1 MENPSTT
8 IRYHIIIRPT
18 LNIFLK
24 TLLMLQK
31 DTKVGS
37 QNFGYQIW
45 FCTRLIKCPNNQKVH
60 NVLVA
65 DDSSDSDSQSSVSA
79 PQQFWLGS
87 LRSGEKSNKN
97 SVYAKMSV
105 DQKDVVFQLD
115 SGAETN
121 TICEQYVN
129 RNSVRP
135 TTRILRAWNGSQVK
149 PIGEATLDI
158 LNTKTNELHTAE
170 FVVVPNNYSNLLGL
184 ATLGSMNLIHVN
196 KDIFHIAS
204 VSEKDI
210 TKSHPTV
217 FGDDQGKLPAIV
229 KLSLCESPDKKILP
243 ARNLPSGW
251 PRSGWPL
258 STTLCYKSVTR
269 LNIHTELLLIFHMV
283 GSDIR
288 KVY

>member
-1 MENPSTT
+1 M
-8 IRYHIIIRPT
+8 
-18 LNIFLK
+18 
-24 TLLMLQK
+24 
-31 DTKVGS
+31 
-37 QNFGYQIW
+37 QNHFAGA
-45 FCTRLIKCPNNQKVH
+45 IKCPNNQKVH

-158 LNTKTNELHTAE
+158 LFWPNVYVCSTDGHILSDPST
-170 FVVVPNNYSNLLGL
+170 VP
-184 ATLGSMNLIHVN
+184 H
-196 KDIFHIAS
+196 
-204 VSEKDI
+204 
-210 TKSHPTV
+210 
-217 FGDDQGKLPAIV
+217 
-229 KLSLCESPDKKILP
+229 
-243 ARNLPSGW
+243 
-251 PRSGWPL
+251 
-258 STTLCYKSVTR
+258 
-269 LNIHTELLLIFHMV
+269 
-283 GSDIR
+283 
-288 KVY
+288 